1 MTTDRTIFY
10 VVAGAALLWY
20 LMRDDEASAATLTA
34 SARPEPRVV
43 PTFDQAT
50 SGADLVTFPDIDRTV
65 DLTPLFCSPFD
76 EYGGWGDDRKLAE
89 ASRLYL
95 ERWGFSPTAEFEAA
109 VRQRDPCLRRHVDAL
124 VNAFPPFPGQTFA
137 AGELAKKKAR
147 QDEAR
152 AAKASADK
160 AARADCEARA
170 VGASTVI
177 VTTGAAVTAGLVTG
191 GAAVIP
197 AAGAGAAAGG
207 ALGKW
212 ISGMWC

>member
-1 MTTDRTIFY
+1 MAADRTIFY
-10 VVAGAALLWY
+10 LVAGGALLWY
-20 LMRDDEASAATLTA
+20 LMRDEEASAATLTA

-43 PTFDQAT
+43 PSFDLAKAGT
-50 SGADLVTFPDIDRTV
+50 DLVTFPDIDRTV

-95 ERWGFSPTAEFEAA
+95 ERWAFSPTAEFEAA
-109 VRQRDPCLRRHVDAL
+109 VRQRDPCVRRHVDAL
-124 VNAFPPFPGQTFA
+124 INAFPPFPGQSFEA
-137 AGELAKKKAR
+137 SELAKKKGR

-152 AAKASADK
+152 AAKDAADK
-160 AARADCEARA
+160 QARSECEARA
-170 VGASTVI
+170 VGASTFV
-177 VTTGAAVTAGLVTG
+177 VAGAAAITAGIVTG
-191 GAAVIP
+191 GAAVVP

-207 ALGKW
+207 ALGRW